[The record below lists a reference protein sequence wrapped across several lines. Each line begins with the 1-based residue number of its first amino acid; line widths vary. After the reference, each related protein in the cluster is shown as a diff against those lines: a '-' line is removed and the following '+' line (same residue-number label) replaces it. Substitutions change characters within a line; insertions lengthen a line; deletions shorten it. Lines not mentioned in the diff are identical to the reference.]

1 MKKELKTYGDLKKTI
16 QFIKG
21 MKKDGEISDALVNAL
36 IGNIPGIGVTKSVYD
51 VLKVAFR
58 KPDEKKSQT
67 WLDKLDID
75 DDVEAIVDDSV
86 ENTFLKDLAAT
97 FENEPDDKELE
108 DDFNMNQ
115 RLVDFLK
122 DKHNNRTVTGI
133 KENVNMKKRF
143 QQLAGIIEQ
152 EQQGGEDKLS
162 SAVNTINNDL
172 KDQQMNF
179 KLINTRDK
187 MSQFLDTMID
197 NLRQANPDFVD
208 SSQFSQAV
216 IAFYNKYK

>member
-1 MKKELKTYGDLKKTI
+1 METYGDLKKA
-16 QFIKG
+16 IK
-21 MKKDGEISDALVNAL
+21 AVNQKL
-36 IGNIPGIGVTKSVYD
+36 IGTKIGNFAVDMALDFLPGASAAKSTFDFV
-51 VLKVAFR
+51 KSAFN
-58 KPDEKKSQT
+58 KPDNKKTNS
-67 WLDKLDID
+67 WIDKLDVD
-75 DDVEAIVDDSV
+75 DEISKIVDDTV
-86 ENTFLKDLAAT
+86 ENGFLKLISQT
-97 FENEPDDKELE
+97 IESEPDDKELE

-115 RLVDFLK
+115 KMVDYLK
-122 DKHNNRTVTGI
+122 KNYEGRTVTGI
-133 KENVNMKKRF
+133 KENINMKKRF

>member
-16 QFIKG
+16 KFIKG
-21 MKKDGEISDALVNAL
+21 MKKSGEIPDVVINAI
-36 IGNIPGIGVTKSVYD
+36 IGNIPGIGVAKSVYD
-51 VLKVAFR
+51 VLQVAFR

-133 KENVNMKKRF
+133 QENINMKTRF

-152 EQQGGEDKLS
+152 EQQGGEDKLA

-179 KLINTRDK
+179 KLINTREK
-187 MSQFLDTMID
+187 MGQFLDTMID